1 MAITIQVA
9 SPAQCDQVAL
19 EVGRLG
25 LFARY
30 GMDGEAL
37 ARQLRGAPAR
47 GEQVL
52 VACDGEQPI
61 GFAWFL
67 ERGTLSVG
75 GYLRLIAVAPAWQ
88 SKQVGAALLHEV
100 ERRVAAQ
107 SRALFLLVSHF
118 NQSAQ
123 RFYARLGYE
132 QVGRLPGFVKPDID
146 ELLYWKRL
154 G

>member
-1 MAITIQVA
+1 MICSALRMAITIQVA

-30 GMDGEAL
+30 GMDGDAL

-75 GYLRLIAVAPAWQ
+75 GYLRLIGGSGLAIQAGGG
-88 SKQVGAALLHEV
+88 GA
-100 ERRVAAQ
+100 
-107 SRALFLLVSHF
+107 F
-118 NQSAQ
+118 
-123 RFYARLGYE
+123 AR
-132 QVGRLPGFVKPDID
+132 GRTARGRTKPRPLPSGQPLQPI
-146 ELLYWKRL
+146 
-154 G
+154 GA